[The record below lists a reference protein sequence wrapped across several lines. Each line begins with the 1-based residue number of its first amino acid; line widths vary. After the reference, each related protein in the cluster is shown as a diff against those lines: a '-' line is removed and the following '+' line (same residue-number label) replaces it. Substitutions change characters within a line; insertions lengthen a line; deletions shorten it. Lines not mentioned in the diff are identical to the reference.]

1 MPRVMMMNVVCDA
14 RVCCRYS
21 YKEKPTDA
29 VRVMRSVGVD
39 DDTALGVYRG
49 RENPNSPKHTEKE
62 TTLLYATISIVA
74 VLVQPLHA
82 QT

>member
-1 MPRVMMMNVVCDA
+1 
-14 RVCCRYS
+14 
-21 YKEKPTDA
+21 
-29 VRVMRSVGVD
+29 MRSVGVD

>member
-1 MPRVMMMNVVCDA
+1 MRASAVDILI
-14 RVCCRYS
+14 
-21 YKEKPTDA
+21 KKKPTDA